1 MTRSAGGMPSSL
13 HSYGQ
18 RGHVRYSKFCIVQNL
33 HLCGCILHCSKY
45 STASSGSMGVFG
57 SCREEF
63 LHHGWVSVIQA
74 GFPQVPRHACSS
86 ARCPSLSGTSLAG
99 LSQHATSSQ
108 THGQDA
114 RLYSKSCEGAPA
126 LHHHVLLFDQVDG
139 PVRSLLLKNSW
150 IVDCN
155 LGIQVE
161 PLQAPIHAGFSDR
174 CLYSEALLHRS

>member
-1 MTRSAGGMPSSL
+1 
-13 HSYGQ
+13 
-18 RGHVRYSKFCIVQNL
+18 
-33 HLCGCILHCSKY
+33 
-45 STASSGSMGVFG
+45 MGVFG

-161 PLQAPIHAGFSDR
+161 PLQAPIHAGSSAR